1 MSIRVLQ
8 SGLLTTIQDLGRPGY
23 QRYGVS
29 VGGAMDTLSLRVA
42 NRLVGNAEG
51 NAALEM
57 TLLGPTLQ
65 FAGDALVAICGGNWS
80 PRIGETIVPMNRPV
94 WLAAGTTL
102 ALGSAVRGARAY
114 LAIGGGV
121 DVPVVMGSRGTYL
134 QAHVGGLDGR
144 AVQAGDML
152 PCGPMSNLSQRMA
165 DRLSADQLDS
175 SFQSVPWFAGV
186 SPMGDAATLRVL
198 RGTEFDQLDKASQE
212 ALFSAE
218 FQVTTDADRMGY
230 RLAGPTLS
238 LTQSAEMISAAV
250 SAGTIQLPPE
260 GQPILLMADCAT
272 TGGYPKVAHVA
283 SVDLPL
289 AAQLKPG
296 EFFRLRE
303 ISLAEA
309 HNLYCRQEFDLRCLQ
324 TNLRL
329 KFGA

>member
-1 MSIRVLQ
+1 MNIRVLRP
-8 SGLLTTIQDLGRPGY
+8 GLLTTVQDLGRSGY

-29 VGGAMDTLSLRVA
+29 VGGAMDKLSLRIA
-42 NRLVGNAEG
+42 NSLVGNAEG
-51 NAALEM
+51 AAALEI

-65 FAGDALVAICGGNWS
+65 FEGDALIAICGGRWS

-94 WLAAGTTL
+94 WLPATTVL
-102 ALGSAVRGARAY
+102 AIGSADSGARAY
-114 LAIGGGV
+114 LAIAGGI
-121 DVPVVMGSRGTYL
+121 DVPPAMGSRGTYL
-134 QAHVGGLDGR
+134 QAKVGGLGGR
-144 AVQAGDML
+144 AMQAGDVL
-152 PCGPMSNLSQRMA
+152 QRCRHSTLGHCIA
-165 DRLSADQLDS
+165 NKAAEDSAWS
-175 SFQSVPWFAGV
+175 SFGSVPWFAGL
-186 SPMGDAATLRVL
+186 SPMGSATTLRVL
-198 RGTEFDQLDKASQE
+198 RGTEFDQLDKASQD

-238 LTQSAEMISAAV
+238 LTQPAEMISAAV
-250 SAGTIQLPPE
+250 CAGTIQVPPE
-260 GQPILLMADCAT
+260 GQPILLMGDCAT

-283 SVDLPL
+283 TVDLPL

-296 EFFRLRE
+296 DFFRLRE

-309 HNLYCRQEFDLRCLQ
+309 HNLYRRQELDLRCLQ